1 MENVSKQYIIYNIL
15 KIQIQ
20 FGTYRYGEHLP
31 RLEDTCELLSVSIYT
46 VRCAYCRLQ
55 REGYIKLTKKGGSK
69 IKVNYSEQ
77 EIEQHIQ
84 SYFAPRKEMFLDAV
98 KFMPQLLR
106 NLQLTACKN
115 LSDETLDKLD
125 ALVKS
130 DQVHIS
136 YIILLYTELVYDSL
150 GNDLLSHLMK
160 NIIITFLFPFYN
172 LQDWNSYLY
181 MEADIVSSH
190 VRLCREKRWDE
201 LYIIWNSQL
210 EQYLD
215 AIKNFYNYRI
225 TIPIPENQI
234 PFTWDINRDST
245 QICCSLGLRFC
256 QMIVRNHYPVG
267 SFLPSIEKLAAE
279 NKVSVSTIRRT
290 LGLLNCAGITQ
301 SINGVGTKVLKINQ
315 IEENCKWT
323 DEKVQKYLL
332 EYAFSMQILT
342 LSCRNIAKV
351 TVDSLNHDEVS
362 EYIKNLETFKSLNR
376 LDLITSFSFR
386 FLADYAPS
394 SFIRTVYTK
403 LYNQSFW
410 GYPLQSKMENQELIN
425 IGYLKHYDKII
436 RCLECSDALGFA
448 DNLEELLYSRMSR
461 VSRVLVNVG
470 ITDAKHLLDFS
481 NQENNRIES

>member
-1 MENVSKQYIIYNIL
+1 MK
-15 KIQIQ
+15 
-20 FGTYRYGEHLP
+20 RY
-31 RLEDTCELLSVSIYT
+31 
-46 VRCAYCRLQ
+46 
-55 REGYIKLTKKGGSK
+55 
-69 IKVNYSEQ
+69 
-77 EIEQHIQ
+77 
-84 SYFAPRKEMFLDAV
+84 
-98 KFMPQLLR
+98 
-106 NLQLTACKN
+106 
-115 LSDETLDKLD
+115 
-125 ALVKS
+125 
-130 DQVHIS
+130 
-136 YIILLYTELVYDSL
+136 
-150 GNDLLSHLMK
+150 
-160 NIIITFLFPFYN
+160 
-172 LQDWNSYLY
+172 
-181 MEADIVSSH
+181 
-190 VRLCREKRWDE
+190 
-201 LYIIWNSQL
+201 
-210 EQYLD
+210 
-215 AIKNFYNYRI
+215 
-225 TIPIPENQI
+225 
-234 PFTWDINRDST
+234 
-245 QICCSLGLRFC
+245 
-256 QMIVRNHYPVG
+256 
-267 SFLPSIEKLAAE
+267 
-279 NKVSVSTIRRT
+279 
-290 LGLLNCAGITQ
+290 
-301 SINGVGTKVLKINQ
+301 
-315 IEENCKWT
+315 
-323 DEKVQKYLL
+323 KYLL